1 MAETQNPETSLSPLY
16 VLLGGLSLGLSFLP
30 LPLFGLAWVA
40 LVPLLLLW
48 DRATSVPRFLAEIYT
63 AFLIAYALAFF
74 WPMLHVFSE
83 AIYLAFGGLLVIPL
97 LWTLPFAAALPYRQR
112 WGRLPGALVLAT
124 LYLAV
129 ETVFSQGVF
138 DFPWPVLGLT
148 QADALPVI
156 QFAEFTGVTGLS
168 LWVLVLNGLV
178 FAVMIAKRPKRR
190 LTLIVAMVG
199 LMALSALFGQWR
211 RHQLSETTRVVT
223 VGLVQPAVDSYTWV
237 ERYGS
242 SRMVHLSALSDSLIA
257 AMNAPPVFV
266 IWPEMALPPSPNRAR
281 QEFVDDE
288 LQAWTERRQVALLTG
303 ALLPEGEPGQ
313 TNRYVN
319 GAVLY
324 RPKNTAQQYRQMRF
338 PPMLSGVPLV
348 EQAPWLSRRGPAQFV
363 PGVAQEPLVFDD
375 LRIGVMIGFEMLLGD
390 HARHYSRQNADFLVA
405 LTRDGAWGSTPGFG
419 FDLSHPRLRAIESR
433 RSVAQV
439 TATGGTALLAP
450 DGAVIYES
458 NPNVPSAHLAAVP
471 LYQGATLYAVAGNW
485 LGGAALVASFFL
497 VAWITLVGLWRAIR
511 TQEELP
517 PRPHPVH
524 S

>member
-1 MAETQNPETSLSPLY
+1 MAEKQNPEPSLSPLY
-16 VLLGGLSLGLSFLP
+16 VLVGGLSMGLSFLP

-74 WPMLHVFSE
+74 WPMLHVFSQQV
-83 AIYLAFGGLLVIPL
+83 YLAFGGLLLVPL

-112 WGRLPGALVLAT
+112 WGRLPGFVVLVT

-129 ETVFSQGVF
+129 ETGFSQGVF

-148 QADALPVI
+148 QADALSLI
-156 QFAEFTGVTGLS
+156 QFSEFTGVTGLS
-168 LWVLVLNGLV
+168 LWVLVLNGFFFSV
-178 FAVMIAKRPKRR
+178 VTAKRPKRR
-190 LTLIVAMVG
+190 FMLSAATVLLLTV
-199 LMALSALFGQWR
+199 SALFGEWR
-211 RHQLSETTRVVT
+211 RHLLFDTPRVVT

-257 AMNAPPVFV
+257 AMNAPPVFI

-281 QEFVDDE
+281 QDFVEDE

-303 ALLPEGEPGQ
+303 ALLPEGEPGK
-313 TNRYVN
+313 TNHYVN

-324 RPKNTAQQYRQMRF
+324 RPKASPQQYRQMRF
-338 PPMLSGVPLV
+338 PPLLSDVPLV

-363 PGVAQEPLVFDD
+363 PGEAQEPLVFDD
-375 LRIGVMIGFEMLLGD
+375 LRLGVMIGFEMLLGD
-390 HARHYSRQNADFLVA
+390 HARHYSRQDADFLVA

-439 TATGGTALLAP
+439 TATGGTALLGP
-450 DGAVIYES
+450 DGSVIYES
-458 NPNVPSAHLAAVP
+458 DPNVPTAHLAAVP
-471 LYQGATLYAVAGNW
+471 LYDGTTLYAVAGNW
-485 LGGAALVASFFL
+485 LGGMALVASFFL
-497 VAWITLVGLWRAIR
+497 VAWITLVGLWRVLR
-511 TQEELP
+511 PQEELP
-517 PRPHPVH
+517 PGIQAVR